1 MGLGEN
7 RCKYIVICGGGG
19 AGGALLCG
27 EKLRRLHHFLH
38 TIFGG
43 GGVEFWGQRRL
54 IKRVCGTS
62 CDYRRKSQ

>member
-1 MGLGEN
+1 MELGEKRRKN
-7 RCKYIVICGGGG
+7 IVICGGGG
-19 AGGALLCG
+19 AGGALRCG

-38 TIFGG
+38 TNFGVC
-43 GGVEFWGQRRL
+43 GVGFLGQRRL